1 MYLHTYID
9 AGNSL
14 ESEEEANVFVCLVN
28 VDVTVPGRT
37 KLTRAYKRNEPRIES
52 SSMYENK
59 WERRDRKTV
68 EGKEKPMRWR
78 ENICVIPGEWF

>member
-28 VDVTVPGRT
+28 VDVTVPGRA
-37 KLTRAYKRNEPRIES
+37 KLTRAYKRNESRIES